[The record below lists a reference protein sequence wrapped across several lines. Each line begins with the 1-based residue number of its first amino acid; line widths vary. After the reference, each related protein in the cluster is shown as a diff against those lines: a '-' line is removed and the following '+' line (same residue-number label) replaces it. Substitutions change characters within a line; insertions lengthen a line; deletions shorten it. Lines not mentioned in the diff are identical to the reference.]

1 MGSMGAVTAS
11 ANAVSLTYTL
21 EQSYGAQ
28 VVAEGLGF
36 FLNDEMGDFNPVPG
50 VTDSKGQIGT
60 SPNQIKPGKRMLSS
74 MTPTILEKDG
84 KLVMVIGTP
93 GGRTIINTVLQT
105 ILNVVDHEMNIA
117 QAVEALRIH
126 HQWLPNRINY
136 EKFSLSPDTQEK
148 LRAKGHEL
156 NQFSGAQGHAMGIYV
171 DHKSGYLMGGADS
184 RAPDGGA
191 SGY

>member
-1 MGSMGAVTAS
+1 M
-11 ANAVSLTYTL
+11 SLTYTL
-21 EQSYGAQ
+21 EQSYGSQ

-50 VTDSKGQIGT
+50 VTDTRGQIGT
-60 SPNQIKPGKRMLSS
+60 EPNQIKPGKRMLSS
-74 MTPTILEKDG
+74 MTPSILEKDG

-117 QAVEALRIH
+117 QAVEAPRIH
-126 HQWLPNRINY
+126 HQWLPNRISY

-148 LRAKGHEL
+148 LKEKGHEL
-156 NQFSGAQGHAMGIYV
+156 NQLSGSLGHAMGIYINH
-171 DHKSGYLMGGADS
+171 DKGWIMGAADS
-184 RAPDGGA
+184 RAQDGGA